1 MNVVGRGKSNI
12 IIIIMGGRR
21 GGAGG
26 AGGGW
31 WGGSD
36 SLHLSLAAAALRA
49 AGRPSWLLETNT
61 HCL

>member
-26 AGGGW
+26 AGRGVVVG
-31 WGGSD
+31 
-36 SLHLSLAAAALRA
+36 
-49 AGRPSWLLETNT
+49 
-61 HCL
+61 